1 MKLRLLLMGGI
12 ISALGAILLI
22 VRGFSAAPIG
32 VLAVG
37 IMVFVVGLLWK

>member
-1 MKLRLLLMGGI
+1 MGGI

-22 VRGFSAAPIG
+22 VRGFSAALVG

-37 IMVFVVGLLWK
+37 IVVFVVGLLWK